1 MNTYT
6 YEIANLYTTNT
17 NPDRVDDV
25 FKILVAVT
33 ATSPTGQ
40 MNVMHCTF
48 NISPGESFTEFGQ
61 LTDQQVREWVDAS
74 PQWPYYQQQLDSMF
88 IEQSVAEI
96 DIPKQL
102 PWIPTHDPSTADFQ
116 VQTIDEATSSNT
128 TTVFVSDVFRAAVV
142 QVLQEIEDAR
152 VQSSQDPV

>member
-25 FKILVAVT
+25 FKILAVVT
-33 ATSPTGQ
+33 ATSPIGQ
-40 MNVMHCTF
+40 MNVLYCTF
-48 NISPGESFTEFGQ
+48 NISPGESFTDFGQ

-88 IEQSVAEI
+88 IEETVNEL
-96 DIPKQL
+96 DIPKPL
-102 PWIPTHDPSTADFQ
+102 PWIPTHDPSTDTIQ
-116 VQTIDEATSSNT
+116 VQTIDETTGSNT
-128 TTVFVSDVFRAAVV
+128 ATVFVSDVFRAAVL
-142 QVLQEIEDAR
+142 QVLREMENT
-152 VQSSQDPV
+152 QDPV